1 MLFVIS
7 IVFKNLEIKKLL
19 NDKTQNNPGVNA
31 LTWKFCSKYI
41 YVVLIVLEIGT
52 VSTVINFKDSM
63 VGMVRILAWFGIIPG
78 SDAIACCNKKNKAK
92 IYQ

>member
-52 VSTVINFKDSM
+52 ASTVINFKDSI
-63 VGMVRILAWFGIIPG
+63 VGMVRILA
-78 SDAIACCNKKNKAK
+78 
-92 IYQ
+92 